1 MSKSTVCQLF
11 IGATLTFVIGAIVL
25 VAAGVAAIANGVIG
39 LGGPT
44 IVTIDG
50 SAFGGVAPWLLLAG
64 LLMGVG
70 SVVAVASWVGALANT
85 IRLDDKTWFV
95 GLLVLGLVSF
105 GWIAMVAYVVA
116 GPDGTAPAD
125 ATGQVASAAVR

>member
-1 MSKSTVCQLF
+1 MSKSTVSQLF

-116 GPDGTAPAD
+116 GPDGTAQAD